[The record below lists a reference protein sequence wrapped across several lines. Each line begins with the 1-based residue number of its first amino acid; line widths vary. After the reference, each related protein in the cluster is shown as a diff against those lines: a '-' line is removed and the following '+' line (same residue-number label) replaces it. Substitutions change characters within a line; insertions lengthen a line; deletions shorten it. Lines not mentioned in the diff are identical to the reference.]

1 MRKFVLALVAAGA
14 VTIGVASPA
23 AADSV
28 TVGVA
33 GPAAA
38 DSSPGACRGDVVSFA
53 VQLFDGRRAV
63 ADTFFGDYPR
73 AVQDAQAFL
82 VTICPKP

>member
-1 MRKFVLALVAAGA
+1 MKRFLLAFVAAGA
-14 VTIGVASPA
+14 VIT
-23 AADSV
+23 
-28 TVGVA
+28 GVA

-38 DSSPGACRGDVVSFA
+38 ASASTVSAEAIADSSPEACRGDVVSFA

-73 AVQDAQAFL
+73 AVQDAQGFL
-82 VTICPKP
+82 IAICPKP